1 MRKVI
6 MFLIV
11 TMAVGLLLPATIILA
26 QKPKVAIVVWDGNA
40 KEGQNIGTFRLYQIG
55 EPVSNLKVQT
65 SRKTL
70 KIQVFFGHF
79 SNRCPPYFNYHEFSS
94 WGLHPQ

>member
-1 MRKVI
+1 MNKI
-6 MFLIV
+6 KI
-11 TMAVGLLLPATIILA
+11 AVAGL
-26 QKPKVAIVVWDGNA
+26 GR
-40 KEGQNIGTFRLYQIG
+40 IGKIHLN
-55 EPVSNLKVQT
+55 NLCQT